1 MPHVEIYTTALCPYC
16 YRAKALLKKK
26 GVAFTEYDV
35 DAIPGK
41 RDEMAKRSG
50 GRRTV
55 PQIFIDGAHVGDC
68 DEIHALDAKGLLD
81 AKLGLRTAS

>member
-1 MPHVEIYTTALCPYC
+1 VPQVEIYTTALCPYC

-35 DAIPGK
+35 DVVPGK
-41 RDEMAKRSG
+41 RNEMVKRAR

-55 PQIFIDGAHVGDC
+55 PQIFVDGEPIGGSD
-68 DEIHALDAKGLLD
+68 DLYALDVAGKLD
-81 AKLGLRTAS
+81 AKLGVKA